1 MSIVLK
7 SEKRVGFGKNAS
19 RRLRRQGFIPA
30 VLYGGST
37 ESTPLV
43 LNKKDI
49 IQIMKLE
56 SGENTIFTVAF
67 DTEEH
72 NAMIKDLQID
82 PATDEIYHA
91 DLILIAMDKV
101 IRVTVP
107 IEHVG
112 SPVGVKTEGGFIDFV
127 TREVEVECLPKDIP
141 ENIEIDISDLHINQS
156 FKVEHIEA
164 SPGVELITDPGQ
176 VLVLISVPHKEEEE
190 FPGETPEEDIAE
202 EEEPEV
208 IKKERAEKE
217 PEKEAE
223 QEKPKEE
230 K

>member
-7 SEKRVGFGKNAS
+7 SEKRSGLGKNAS

-30 VLYGGST
+30 ILYGSSM
-37 ESTPLV
+37 ESIPLV

-56 SGENTIFTVAF
+56 TGENTIFKVIF
-67 DTEEH
+67 DSEEH

-91 DLILIAMDKV
+91 DLIQIAMDKV

-112 SPVGVKTEGGFIDFV
+112 SPVGVKSEGGFIDFV
-127 TREVEVECLPKDIP
+127 TREVEIECLPKDIP
-141 ENIEIDISDLHINQS
+141 ESIEIDISGLHINQS

-164 SPGVELITDPGQ
+164 TAGVKLIADPGQ

-190 FPGETPEEDIAE
+190 FPGETPEEAIAE

-217 PEKEAE
+217 TEKEAE
-223 QEKPKEE
+223 TEKPKEE